1 MHIHIIILCFFS
13 HNYSFF
19 YRFTGVKNL
28 RKVYLYILLSDVGS
42 LLLSKNLFLTGY
54 FEAELIF
61 NFVEN
66 EMNVDSGSKDSG
78 DIFIY

>member
-1 MHIHIIILCFFS
+1 M
-13 HNYSFF
+13 
-19 YRFTGVKNL
+19 
-28 RKVYLYILLSDVGS
+28 LLSDVGS

-78 DIFIY
+78 DISFYLTEDIDKNWSTSTS

>member
-1 MHIHIIILCFFS
+1 M
-13 HNYSFF
+13 
-19 YRFTGVKNL
+19 
-28 RKVYLYILLSDVGS
+28 LLSDVGS
-42 LLLSKNLFLTGY
+42 LLLSKQLFLTGY

-78 DIFIY
+78 DIFFF